1 MSRLVVVAVGN
12 RLRGDDA
19 AGPLVA
25 DAVRAAGVP
34 ARVVEAAT
42 NPLTILDAWC
52 PEDTVFLV
60 DAVLSGGAPGTIHE
74 LTPRDTALL
83 TERPGGSTHG
93 FGLAAVVELA
103 RVLGHLP
110 RTLVILGIEGAR
122 FDLGAEPHPAVRQA
136 AQAVADRIAQA
147 AAPPRPAGLASA

>member
-1 MSRLVVVAVGN
+1 MSRLVVAVVGN

-25 DAVRAAGVP
+25 DMVRAADIPV
-34 ARVVEAAT
+34 RVVEAAT

-60 DAVLSGGAPGTIHE
+60 DAALSGAPPGTIHE
-74 LTPRDTALL
+74 FTAHDAALFP
-83 TERPGGSTHG
+83 ERPGGSTHG

-110 RTLVILGIEGAR
+110 RTLVILGIEGAC
-122 FDLGAEPHPAVRQA
+122 FDLGASPHPAVRRA
-136 AQAVADRIAQA
+136 AALVVDRIAEA
-147 AAPPRPAGLASA
+147 AGAVSGR